1 MAARKT
7 HIAIDSSL
15 LNRARDVLRTAT
27 PRETVEEALLLVLR
41 ARARRDEVEALSGM
55 RGMGLDDDRVMA
67 KAWRT

>member
-1 MAARKT
+1 
-7 HIAIDSSL
+7 
-15 LNRARDVLRTAT
+15 
-27 PRETVEEALLLVLR
+27 VEEALLLVLR